1 MNSKA
6 LLDLKDLSIAYGQN
20 TVVKNV
26 SFQVPRGSIVTIVG
40 ESGSGKSTLIRS
52 VIGLLTAGGRIE
64 KGSIFFED
72 KDLTAY
78 SDAQM
83 KAVRGNQIAMIF
95 QDGGTYLDSRKK
107 VGYQFIET
115 IRSHLDLSKKEARQK
130 AVKMLEKLHLCDV
143 ERIMDTYPFMLS
155 GGMCQRVAIAMAMVM
170 NPKLLLADEPTSA
183 LDVTIQAQ
191 VVRLMEELKNDYGT
205 TILMVSHNMGLA
217 AYLADYVVVMKDGRL
232 MEWGRTEAVIEKPQH
247 AYTQALLAA
256 VPELQVANFG

>member
-1 MNSKA
+1 MNSQS
-6 LLDLKDLSIAYGQN
+6 LLDIKDLSIAYGQN
-20 TVVKNV
+20 TVVENV
-26 SFQVPRGSIVTIVG
+26 TFQVPQGSIVAIVG

-52 VIGLLTAGGRIE
+52 VIGLLTASGRIE

-72 KDLTAY
+72 VELTLC

-83 KAVRGNQIAMIF
+83 NAIRGNQIAMIF
-95 QDGGTYLDSRKK
+95 QDGATYLDSRKK
-107 VGYQFIET
+107 IGYQFVET

-130 AVKMLEKLHLCDV
+130 AVEILERLHLSDV

-155 GGMCQRVAIAMAMVM
+155 GGMCQRVAIAMVMVM

-205 TILMVSHNMGLA
+205 TILMVTHNMGLA

-232 MEWGRTEAVIEKPQH
+232 VEWGPAEAVIDEPQK
-247 AYTQALLAA
+247 AYTQDLLAA